1 MIHNGLSGCK
11 LEIINDGILRKYSCS
26 NNYNLRLS
34 NQVNKQI
41 LFSKFILKNI
51 STPKVL
57 GISSND
63 LYSFDMEYIS
73 GLSSY
78 EYFSSSNVYDIEFV
92 IQTLFEYFDYFSN
105 NSRDLIINSKVIN
118 KINSLQIKTKY
129 KDYLEY
135 LKIYVSNNQIIV
147 PKTFCHGDLTFN
159 NIIFH
164 KNRLFFI
171 DFLDSY
177 IDSFFCDLVKLKQDL
192 YHLWS
197 LEIQKQKTLRLIQV
211 YRHIWKNLNIRYQ
224 KYINTKGFEILDVM
238 NILRI
243 EPYLTNDAQRSIL
256 DTIVKSTKLY
266 EKFNHS
272 NGRKV

>member
-11 LEIINDGILRKYSCS
+11 LEIINDGVLRKYSCS

-105 NSRDLIINSKVIN
+105 NSRDLIINSKVIIDCTN
-118 KINSLQIKTKY
+118 SKSIAYDVIEIINDYELNAKTKNIVLEKINFK
-129 KDYLEY
+129 
-135 LKIYVSNNQIIV
+135 
-147 PKTFCHGDLTFN
+147 P
-159 NIIFH
+159 
-164 KNRLFFI
+164 
-171 DFLDSY
+171 
-177 IDSFFCDLVKLKQDL
+177 
-192 YHLWS
+192 
-197 LEIQKQKTLRLIQV
+197 
-211 YRHIWKNLNIRYQ
+211 
-224 KYINTKGFEILDVM
+224 
-238 NILRI
+238 
-243 EPYLTNDAQRSIL
+243 
-256 DTIVKSTKLY
+256 
-266 EKFNHS
+266 
-272 NGRKV
+272 